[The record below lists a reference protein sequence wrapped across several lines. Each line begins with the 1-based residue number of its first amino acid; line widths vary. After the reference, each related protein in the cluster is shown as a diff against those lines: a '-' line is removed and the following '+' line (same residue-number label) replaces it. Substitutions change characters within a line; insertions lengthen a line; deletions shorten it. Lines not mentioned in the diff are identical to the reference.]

1 MSQTPIAPTN
11 IWRTTDL
18 EAIRVALSIPAQMPA
33 VRAINDAMA
42 DLEQTYPD
50 AMASAKARRISSG
63 AEVIA
68 FDTELLR
75 QKLTLHD

>member
-1 MSQTPIAPTN
+1 MSQTPTDSPYH
-11 IWRTTDL
+11 WRAADL
-18 EAIRVALSIPAQMPA
+18 EGIRVALSIPARLPSI
-33 VRAINDAMA
+33 RAINDLMA

-50 AMASAKARRISSG
+50 AMAGAKARRISNG

-68 FDTELLR
+68 LDTELLR